1 MSSLTLWPST
11 EKLCRLTP
19 AFLSEILLP
28 VNVKIVG
35 SNTLSL
41 AVSVVVVGPPPGGGA
56 LGGVVVGEVDGEDP
70 PPQATPNRAKAAA
83 STVKRT
89 SFMVELIPFNGVSGN
104 SEPTGHTVGPPP
116 GIGHDR
122 A

>member
-19 AFLSEILLP
+19 AFFRVILLP

-41 AVSVVVVGPPPGGGA
+41 AVSVVVVGPPPDGDA

-70 PPQATPNRAKAAA
+70 PQATPNRARTAA

-89 SFMVELIPFNGVSGN
+89 NFMVELLPFNGC
-104 SEPTGHTVGPPP
+104 
-116 GIGHDR
+116 R
-122 A
+122 AIPRLPDIRLAPAQGSVV